1 MKRKQNLNVSCV
13 GNFIKMGTAARNVN
27 DKHIDPVKFGRHVIL
42 LLGKNATLLSLFA
55 WVVNG
60 SGGGRNEEIA

>member
-42 LLGKNATLLSLFA
+42 LSGKNTTLLSFFA
-55 WVVNG
+55 
-60 SGGGRNEEIA
+60 